1 MTRAVKCI
9 KLLQLKF
16 NLLRHGTVDN
26 AFWRHRC
33 LMSKPHLRYVAV
45 HICESLIELTREA
58 KQSKES
64 GTCCVYSKRAR
75 RTMSIKHEN
84 SRTLKQENP
93 IQDDWKWSGF
103 EGQRGMKIFIQELE
117 TRQIWG
123 TKYPALQFFSNR
135 KPPTL
140 QKPVITRGHT
150 TCLTRIATLTF
161 SWHLGWN
168 KRINK

>member
-1 MTRAVKCI
+1 MTRAVKC
-9 KLLQLKF
+9 F
-16 NLLRHGTVDN
+16 NSNLICCGMARLITT
-26 AFWRHRC
+26 FWRHRC
-33 LMSKPHLRYVAV
+33 FMSKPHLRYVAV

-84 SRTLKQENP
+84 SRTSKQEKP

-150 TCLTRIATLTF
+150 TYCLTRIATLTF
-161 SWHLGWN
+161 SWHLDWN